1 MIRKSEMQI
10 EHMEQA
16 NVRVGY
22 SARRPVMDIELE
34 HADERTK
41 HAILSKAAR
50 RPRH

>member
-16 NVRVGY
+16 NVRKGY
-22 SARRPVMDIELE
+22 SARRPMIMIELE
-34 HADERTK
+34 HADERK
-41 HAILSKAAR
+41 EHAILSKAAR